1 MGLDMDFS
9 KLKPQDVLDLAIF
22 AEEEAYEQY
31 EYLATAMELQ
41 GNPEIGAFFHR
52 MAGREQLHRQQ
63 IAERRAALYP
73 DAPANLAN
81 RALWG
86 VEAPYE
92 AVAAAGM
99 TRAEAFRLAMAAE
112 KKAEAY
118 YAGAMEQAI
127 PTEVTQL
134 FETLRQSEVEH
145 QRMLELEM
153 AKRPS

>member
-9 KLKPQDVLDLAIF
+9 KLQPQDVLDLAVF
-22 AEEEAYEQY
+22 AEDEAYEQY
-31 EYLATAMELQ
+31 EYLAAAMEAK
-41 GNPEIGAFFHR
+41 GNAELAAFFRR
-52 MAGREQLHRQQ
+52 MAGRERLHRQQ

-73 DAPANLAN
+73 GAPANLAN

-92 AVAAAGM
+92 AVAAAAM
-99 TRAEAFRLAMAAE
+99 TMAEAFRLAMAAE

-118 YAGAMEQAI
+118 YAAAMQQAI
-127 PTEVTQL
+127 PAEVTQL
-134 FETLRQSEVEH
+134 FEGLRQSEVEH

-153 AKRPS
+153 AKRPA